1 MGQTSKQ
8 AQELWKT
15 LQQEILA
22 CHKELITKLQE
33 RKNLDNYYNYL
44 KKRQSEL
51 HISGLCRSSFKV
63 GHFGKIISFRLMFVE
78 NGRIYNDLIFIPTAK
93 GVSTRL
99 ISVDTMDTY
108 SKHYVERLIERK
120 DIQSIVDLK
129 EEINIRRASF
139 PQSKFYEKYG
149 ALDISGASVA
159 ITTEMI
165 QFSEIEILDTQ
176 EGKLIHKSCL
186 MREQLSKRKKEVV
199 DFILA
204 EMDCTLVV
212 LARRNLPVDIEEASQ
227 SILSTKQHLTHELLR
242 TDILDLASFINF
254 EDFKDKPVL
263 IKGLSK
269 TINYYEK

>member
-8 AQELWKT
+8 AQELWKA
-15 LQQEILA
+15 LQQEILE
-22 CHKELITKLQE
+22 CHNELITKLQA

-51 HISGLCRSSFKV
+51 HISGLCRSDFKV

-78 NGRIYNDLIFIPTAK
+78 NERIYNDLIFIPTAK
-93 GVSTRL
+93 SVSPRL
-99 ISVDTMDTY
+99 ISIDTMDTY

-120 DIQSIVDLK
+120 KIQSVADLK

-139 PQSKFYEKYG
+139 PQSKFYEKHG

-159 ITTEMI
+159 ITREMI
-165 QFSEIEILDTQ
+165 QFSEIDILDTQ

-186 MREQLSKRKKEVV
+186 MRDQLSKRKKEVI
-199 DFILA
+199 DFILT
-204 EMDCTLVV
+204 EMDCSLVV
-212 LARRNLPVDIEEASQ
+212 LARRNLPIDIEEAKR
-227 SILSTKQHLTHELLR
+227 SIFSTKQHLTHESLR
-242 TDILDLASFINF
+242 TDILGLAGFINF
-254 EDFKDKPVL
+254 EDFKGKSVL

-269 TINYYEK
+269 TLSYYEK